1 MIIQI
6 NKGRKKEEKGEKLY
20 KEKQNKKYY
29 RYRYR
34 YMFIIVQYDF

>member
-20 KEKQNKKYY
+20 KEKQNKWQYEY
-29 RYRYR
+29 RKQV
-34 YMFIIVQYDF
+34 IQYKGT